1 MKRLGIAT
9 IAATAVVLSLVGS
22 GTATATPTRSGHHP
36 GHRLTARADAYRARA
51 GRTLAVRGRGVLA
64 NDSGNP
70 VTLVAHTAPAHG
82 SLTLD
87 QDGSFSYTP
96 AAGFTGTDSFT
107 YTVSDAVR
115 LYQTHLP
122 PLATIGGVPITG
134 GGYGSALARVPGSPD
149 EYYGLTDRG
158 PNVDGPDGEKVLPLP
173 KFDPSIGRFRLTG
186 DKAVLEKVIPLR
198 AADGT
203 PYNGLVNP
211 QASTGEKLVDLNGEP
226 LPTDPDGYD
235 SEGLVAMPDGTF

>member
-1 MKRLGIAT
+1 MSRWGMF
-9 IAATAVVLSLVGS
+9 AAAALTLSLVS
-22 GTATATPTRSGHHP
+22 GGAAAAQPAGHTMQARGDTYRVPDRQTLTIGP
-36 GHRLTARADAYRARA
+36 GGLFR
-51 GRTLAVRGRGVLA
+51 
-64 NDSGNP
+64 NDSGEP
-70 VTLVAHTAPAHG
+70 TALVAHTAPAHG
-82 SLTLD
+82 TVSVD
-87 QDGSFSYTP
+87 PDGSFRYTP
-96 AAGFTGTDSFT
+96 ADGFTGTDRFT
-107 YTVSDAVR
+107 YTVTNAVR